1 VFKNKHKP
9 DGIIEKYK
17 AKLVAKGY
25 TQKEEEYVFDTY
37 SHVARMTT
45 IQVLLS
51 LAASYGLLV
60 HEMDVKTTFLNGE
73 LDKEI
78 YME

>member
-1 VFKNKHKP
+1 VFKNKHKS
-9 DGIIEKYK
+9 DGTIEKYK

-25 TQKEEEYVFDTY
+25 TQKEEEYFFDTY
-37 SHVARMTT
+37 STVAKMTT